1 MHMKL
6 KLIFRATY
14 NECNHEFIHAVL
26 CQDEYCEC
34 VDQAMGQSLLSLS
47 FSLIIIQPQA
57 VTIEMKDVITG
68 MRGDL
73 VASYSACTVMW
84 MVWPCRCT

>member
-1 MHMKL
+1 MHVAMHMKL
-6 KLIFRATY
+6 KLIFQATY
-14 NECNHEFIHAVL
+14 NECNHFIHAVL
-26 CQDEYCEC
+26 CQDEYCER

-47 FSLIIIQPQA
+47 FRLVIIQPQA

-73 VASYSACTVMW
+73 VATQPAQ
-84 MVWPCRCT
+84 

>member
-6 KLIFRATY
+6 KLIFQATY
-14 NECNHEFIHAVL
+14 NECNHFIHAVL

-47 FSLIIIQPQA
+47 FSVVIIQPQA
-57 VTIEMKDVITG
+57 VIIETKDVITG

-73 VASYSACTVMW
+73 VATQPAQ
-84 MVWPCRCT
+84 

>member
-6 KLIFRATY
+6 KLIFQATC
-14 NECNHEFIHAVL
+14 NECNHFIHAVL
-26 CQDEYCEC
+26 CQDKYCEC

-47 FSLIIIQPQA
+47 FSLVIIQPQA

-68 MRGDL
+68 MRGNL
-73 VASYSACTVMW
+73 VATQPAQ
-84 MVWPCRCT
+84 